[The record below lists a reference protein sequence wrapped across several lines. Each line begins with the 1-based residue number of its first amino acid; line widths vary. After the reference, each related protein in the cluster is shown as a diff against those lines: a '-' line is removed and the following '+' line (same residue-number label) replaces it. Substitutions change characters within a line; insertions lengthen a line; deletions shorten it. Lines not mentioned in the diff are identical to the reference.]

1 MEVGT
6 TEAGWNAG
14 MSGPSRM
21 WQGGDLE
28 RRAKH
33 ALDKARVF
41 KDLLGLADK
50 LQLLDNL
57 GMSAVEVGDD
67 AGGGHAEPRYLVLE
81 RLEAH
86 EACRI
91 ADHMSEHMT
100 EHMTEHNNLRQLLTQ
115 LVTCHITEHNNLRT
129 FDQ

>member
-1 MEVGT
+1 MGT

-50 LQLLDNL
+50 LELLDNL
-57 GMSAVEVGDD
+57 GVSAVEVGDD

-91 ADHMSEHMT
+91 AEHISEHIS
-100 EHMTEHNNLRQLLTQ
+100 EHNNLRQLLTQ
-115 LVTCHITEHNNLRT
+115 LVTRHITEHNNLRV